1 MDMDC
6 RTDSKDT
13 RHMDIGS
20 NTRSKDSRRLGRPS
34 HYCSVDSS
42 KRPNKAVVV
51 RRLDMG
57 IFPSAFRSQS
67 SKVSHSNLSR
77 SRRVFYPFRKARMGN
92 WAGCWTPR
100 DTKEEDSWWEEAGRW
115 KERGIILGSEWNMDW
130 LSCSR

>member
-20 NTRSKDSRRLGRPS
+20 NTHPKDSKCLGRPS
-34 HYCSVDSS
+34 HYCSVDPST
-42 KRPNKAVVV
+42 RQNKAEVVHH
-51 RRLDMG
+51 LDMG

-67 SKVSHSNLSR
+67 SKVSRSNLSR
-77 SRRVFYPFRKARMGN
+77 GRMVFYPFRMAMGN
-92 WAGCWTPR
+92 WAGCWARR
-100 DTKEEDSWWEEAGRW
+100 DRKEEGSWWEEDSWWEEG
-115 KERGIILGSEWNMDW
+115 GIIPGSEWGMDW